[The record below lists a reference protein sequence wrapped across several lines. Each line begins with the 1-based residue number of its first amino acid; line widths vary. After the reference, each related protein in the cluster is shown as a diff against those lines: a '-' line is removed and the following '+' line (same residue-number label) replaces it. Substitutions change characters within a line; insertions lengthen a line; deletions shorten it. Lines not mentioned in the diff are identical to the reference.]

1 MIFARISKINFIFCT
16 ALTPESYLFFFN
28 QNFQGY
34 KKDNEQN
41 VFHKKKNH
49 LKFLTI
55 KLFVFLRHVPFF
67 K

>member
-41 VFHKKKNH
+41 VFHKKK
-49 LKFLTI
+49 KIT
-55 KLFVFLRHVPFF
+55 
-67 K
+67 